1 MKVGVFGAGG
11 RMGRS
16 VIRLAAEAGAQI
28 VAAVDRSDLGR
39 DAGLLVGMQPLG
51 VVVGGRVEALEV
63 ADVVIDFSAPDASA
77 ELFRWAVEV
86 RKPVVS
92 GTTGK
97 GDDLEDAISV
107 LAEVAPVV
115 VAPNFS
121 PGVTLLFELARLA
134 STWAGPAFDAEIV
147 EMHHRAKVDSPSGT
161 AARLATV
168 VGDAKRIETFT
179 HGRSGQVGARP
190 DAEIG
195 VMSLRGGDVVG
206 DHTLILAGPGERIE
220 LVHRASSRDIFAHGA
235 LRAAAWV
242 LGRDPGS
249 YTMNDVMGLG

>member
-1 MKVGVFGAGG
+1 MKLGVFGAGG

-16 VIRLAAEAGAQI
+16 VIRVAASAGAQV
-28 VAAVDRSDLGR
+28 VAAVDRSDIGR
-39 DAGLLVGMQPLG
+39 DAGLLVGAQPLG
-51 VVVGGRVEALEV
+51 VVVGNQVGALEV

-92 GTTGK
+92 GTTGT
-97 GDDLEDAISV
+97 GDDLEGAIAA
-107 LAEVAPVV
+107 LADVAPVV

-121 PGVTLLFELARLA
+121 QGVTLLFELARLA
-134 STWAGPAFDAEIV
+134 AKWAGPDFDAEIV

-161 AARLATV
+161 AVRLAAL
-168 VGDAKRIETFT
+168 VGEAKGIEEFP

-206 DHTLILAGPGERIE
+206 DHTLMLAGPGERIE
-220 LVHRASSRDIFAHGA
+220 LVHRASSREIFARGA
-235 LRAAAWV
+235 VRAAGWV
-242 LGRDPGS
+242 VGREPGLFS
-249 YTMNDVMGLG
+249 MSDVMGLG